1 MANRYN
7 LGRVLR
13 RRPMSALGSSIPR
26 IEISCSV
33 SAKRD
38 PRMSYTTFPNAA
50 KTILVL
56 TIIATVF
63 LRHLSNIPIIG
74 VGPSFI
80 EKMALHTLNLREMS
94 YCKYTKYL

>member
-1 MANRYN
+1 
-7 LGRVLR
+7 
-13 RRPMSALGSSIPR
+13 
-26 IEISCSV
+26 
-33 SAKRD
+33 
-38 PRMSYTTFPNAA
+38 MSYPTFPNAA
-50 KTILVL
+50 KPILGF

-94 YCKYTKYL
+94 YYERTKYL